1 MRLYNYIRNLY
12 KEIKE
17 KKDKD
22 QMNVVIKINDL
33 LIQYKIYLTI
43 I

>member
-17 KKDKD
+17 KKNKD